1 MQFVIGLRAY
11 FSNKWSKFHL
21 CHPQLTLLEQQDWA
35 LMHDAQNAA
44 SLSTEDP
51 GEIHS
56 TETGWGPDYV
66 SSSVPW
72 AVDLLVSESQDPWTH
87 TALKGHI

>member
-1 MQFVIGLRAY
+1 MQFVIGRRAY
-11 FSNKWSKFHL
+11 FSSKLNKFHL
-21 CHPQLTLLEQQDWA
+21 CHPQPILLEQQDWA

-56 TETGWGPDYV
+56 IEIDWGPDYA
-66 SSSVPW
+66 SSSVPG
-72 AVDLLVSESQDPWTH
+72 AVGLVVSERQDPWTQ
-87 TALKGHI
+87 TAWKWHI